1 MTLAQLRATLA
12 TAVFCSGVL
21 AADASALDVTF
32 DFTGECD
39 DCAFSGL
46 PSDPGFDPIGDG
58 LTETVTATL
67 TLTGLSVTGGGLIQY
82 LGAGTATFSYDGSSL
97 IHPFTMTDPFLFTTD
112 LTTTGAV
119 QPGGTFE
126 FGSSQNATDSGPPV
140 SFDFPNFCTALGEQV
155 LGLFACSNIGIVDFQ
170 LDDSGAW
177 SISGSQAF
185 DVGGG
190 GQFVVSDVP
199 EPAGVSLLG
208 LGLVGLAG
216 LRRRQDEC
224 APSGSRPWWASS
236 RGRARTRSRCRW
248 LRTTT
253 GG

>member
-1 MTLAQLRATLA
+1 MILAQLRTILA
-12 TAVFCSGVL
+12 TALICSGVF
-21 AADASALDVTF
+21 AADARALDVTF
-32 DFTGECD
+32 AFSGECD

-46 PSDPGFDPIGDG
+46 PSDPGFDPLGDG
-58 LTETVTATL
+58 LTESVSATL
-67 TLTGLSVTGGGLIQY
+67 TLTGVSVTGGGLIES

-97 IHPFTMTDPFLFTTD
+97 INPFTMTDPFLFTTD

-126 FGSSQNATDSGPPV
+126 FGSSQNATGPGPPV
-140 SFDFPNFCTALGEQV
+140 SFDFPDFCTALGEQV
-155 LGLFACSNIGIVDFQ
+155 LGLSACSSIGIVDFQ

-199 EPAGVSLLG
+199 EPAGVALLG

-216 LRRRQDEC
+216 LRRRQE
-224 APSGSRPWWASS
+224 P
-236 RGRARTRSRCRW
+236 
-248 LRTTT
+248 
-253 GG
+253 